1 MYVTICPCCGFKF
14 HGALANG
21 CNQCGARSVGVALPK
36 PSHMLP
42 SYGRTLLLLVIGSLT
57 VLVFVVQTIMAMFQR
72 GFESLGFWSWI
83 AAAETAAWR
92 LKWIAIPVTFLTVWL
107 GRKLYRSI
115 KQQPERFWGVKYA
128 RRGLLASCIVS
139 LLIAVLIGVT
149 VPARLEK
156 RQMAIEAT
164 HQARYLTIAAA
175 IFQYRLKHKTVP
187 DEGSLKK
194 ELSTLP
200 DPDGSIA
207 AALSEI
213 ESAEYQPH
221 AEVAAVS
228 AQKPG
233 LRGAVI
239 RRASI
244 SSATD
249 DSTPAGLAFTQY
261 DLRLPGEDK
270 ILGNEDDW
278 IDRDGVVMKLADVA
292 KGGIG
297 KTAGSLKP

>member
-1 MYVTICPCCGFKF
+1 M
-14 HGALANG
+14 
-21 CNQCGARSVGVALPK
+21 
-36 PSHMLP
+36 
-42 SYGRTLLLLVIGSLT
+42 TL
-57 VLVFVVQTIMAMFQR
+57 
-72 GFESLGFWSWI
+72 
-83 AAAETAAWR
+83 
-92 LKWIAIPVTFLTVWL
+92 WL

-115 KQQPERFWGVKYA
+115 KQEPERFCGVKYA
-128 RRGLLASCIVS
+128 RRGLLASATVS
-139 LLIAVLIGVT
+139 LVVAVLIGVT

-156 RQMAIEAT
+156 RRIAIEAT
-164 HQARYLTIAAA
+164 HHARYLTIAAA
-175 IFQYRLKHKTVP
+175 MLEYRLIYKTVP
-187 DEGSLKK
+187 DESRWRE
-194 ELSTLP
+194 ELAKLP
-200 DPDGSIA
+200 DLDGSIA
-207 AALSEI
+207 EALRTI
-213 ESAEYQPH
+213 DVAEYQPR

-228 AQKPG
+228 TQKSTA

-239 RRASI
+239 RRASL